1 MAMKINPNSNPIN
14 PYAYPLVQ
22 DPEGTRM
29 KGKEFVHG
37 PESVE
42 ATPSF
47 QETHTPY
54 GKPDDS
60 VDSAKTAEKNG
71 GQLPQW
77 ATALSERALKKLGLK
92 ECETCEQ
99 RKYQDG
105 SDDPGVS
112 YKSAARISPEEAAVK
127 VRSHEHEHVVRN
139 QAKAEREEKE
149 VLFQTVRIFT
159 NICPECGRVYVS
171 GGETRTDTK
180 GKADQEFK
188 PGSTVDFKV

>member
-1 MAMKINPNSNPIN
+1 MAMQINPNNPFAC
-14 PYAYPLVQ
+14 PSTQ
-22 DPEGTRM
+22 DLEGRAL
-29 KGKEFVHG
+29 KEKEFVTG
-37 PESVE
+37 SELVAAAPNVQK
-42 ATPSF
+42 TYI
-47 QETHTPY
+47 PY
-54 GKPDDS
+54 GKPDDL
-60 VDSAKTAEKNG
+60 VDSTKKAGENG

-92 ECETCEQ
+92 ECEACEH

-127 VRSHEHEHVVRN
+127 VRAHEYEHVVRN
-139 QAKAEREEKE
+139 QAKAEREDKE

-171 GGETRTDTK
+171 GGETRTVTK

-188 PGSTVDFKV
+188 PGSVVDFKV